1 MARLCYSSLIA
12 LCGACVAL
20 PAAAQQDQQ
29 AATRADF
36 PRFDAVDAN
45 LDGTISRQEFA
56 NALSEIEEPGRLF
69 ANADADDDGRVSRQ
83 EWGDWREQRLAAIE
97 AADEAALMEEERFE
111 HPDQIELELTNE
123 TVQGRYFTDAGMVGL
138 GGNQLGLGVLFSED
152 RDFIGDAQVMATGLL
167 DDFVPDFVELSFGG
181 RAFVA
186 LLGDPSEEVA
196 GLAPGATARVA
207 LPFLEDVPLVA
218 VGHVFFAPD
227 ILSFGEAEEVL
238 DFGGRVEAR
247 LLERLTG
254 FVGIRVLNFER
265 EGGGD
270 DTIIDGITGGARFT
284 F

>member
-1 MARLCYSSLIA
+1 MTRLCYTSLIA

-69 ANADADDDGRVSRQ
+69 ADADADDDGRVSRQ
-83 EWGDWREQRLAAIE
+83 EWGDWREQRLGAIE
-97 AADEAALMEEERFE
+97 AAEPDDEAARFE

-138 GGNQLGLGVLFSED
+138 DGNQLSFGLLFSED
-152 RDFIGDAQVMATGLL
+152 RDFIGDAQIMAPGLM

-181 RAFVA
+181 RAFIA

-207 LPFLEDVPLVA
+207 LPFLEDVPLAA

-227 ILSFGEAEEVL
+227 ILSFGEAEEVV

-247 LLERLTG
+247 FLERATG

-265 EGGGD
+265 QGGGE
-270 DTIIDGITGGARFT
+270 DTIIDGLTGGVRFT